1 MNKVIWGFILALAFS
16 ACQMKVEPGIDAG
29 IDECENCTMIIQDV
43 DQGAVAID
51 VNEELHTFCSPV
63 CLINEFDKLK
73 EAGAAQSWRSYLFDH
88 ADNTAIPASEAF
100 IVHGDFR
107 TAMGYGLLAFHTKES
122 ADEFAGEVSGE
133 IVTWNDLRL
142 NHEGPDVSIELSS
155 ENIQQPDTYEATRG
169 EIIYVLYKNVSDSE
183 ETITLSGYDFA
194 MIAQPRSTGNGV
206 FVADKPGQGFA
217 FQKSNGTILGMLFVG
232 GDHTAEEAI
241 YR

>member
-1 MNKVIWGFILALAFS
+1 MNKVIWGGILALALT

-63 CLINEFDKLK
+63 CLIKEFDKLK
-73 EAGAAQSWRSYLFDH
+73 EAGAVPSWHSYLFDH
-88 ADNTAIPASEAF
+88 ADNTAIPAPGAF
-100 IVHGDFR
+100 IVHGDFH

-142 NHEGPDVSIELSS
+142 NHEGPDISVELSS
-155 ENIQQPDTYEATRG
+155 ENIQQPDTYEAMRG
-169 EIIYVLYKNVSDSE
+169 EIVYVLYKNDFNIE
-183 ETITLSGYDFA
+183 ETITLSGYDFELTT
-194 MIAQPRSTGNGV
+194 QPRSTGNGA

-217 FQKSNGTILGMLFVG
+217 FQKGDGAILGMLFVG
-232 GDHTAEEAI
+232 GDHTTEEAI